1 MTSVGEHSR
10 TGRPL
15 GLAGVAW
22 RGLRRR
28 PLRTAL
34 TWLGLVNAVAS
45 FLLLIGSSRGVEEGW
60 QRWNRERGGHLM
72 AVRKGAIEIL
82 SASLNASLVG
92 ELAATPG
99 VEAAAGELIDL
110 VFLDEGPQ
118 AVVRGW
124 EPGSFL
130 WSTLAF
136 RAGQPPGD
144 GWEAAVGEG
153 LAAALGVDVGGTV
166 HLPGRGLRV
175 VGIVRGGGAMSGNL
189 LLVPL
194 ARLQELMERPG
205 KLSIITLRVQ
215 NPSPA
220 RVAAVQ
226 AAIARE
232 FPALRVDTTEQVASN
247 DHVLQFFRASTW
259 AVALIAVVGGTLMI
273 LNTLL
278 MAVTERTAELAVL
291 MAIGWPARR
300 IVALVL
306 AESGALLGLAVP
318 SGVVLGGV
326 GLRWL
331 AARPPLLGLMEPH
344 LSAGLLAATC
354 VAAVTM
360 GLVGAALPAWRAT
373 RVDPAGALHQG

>member
-1 MTSVGEHSR
+1 VGERSHPR
-10 TGRPL
+10 RPL
-15 GLAGVAW
+15 GLPGAAW

-34 TWLGLVNAVAS
+34 TCVGLVNAVAS
-45 FLLLIGSSRGVEEGW
+45 FLLLVGSSRGVEEGW

-82 SASLNASLVG
+82 SASLDASLVG
-92 ELAATPG
+92 EMAATPG
-99 VEAAAGELIDL
+99 VEAASGELIDL

-130 WSTLAF
+130 WSTLVF
-136 RAGQPPGD
+136 RGGQPPGN
-144 GWEAAVGEG
+144 GWEAVVGEG
-153 LAAALGVDVGGTV
+153 LAAALGVDVGGAV
-166 HLPGRGLRV
+166 HLPGRTVRV
-175 VGIVRGGGAMSGNL
+175 VGIARGGGAMSGNL
-189 LLVPL
+189 LLMPL
-194 ARLQELMERPG
+194 ARLQELIERPG

-215 NPSPA
+215 DPSPA

-226 AAIARE
+226 SAIAHG
-232 FPALRVDTTEQVASN
+232 FPTLRVDTTEEVASN
-247 DHVLQFFRASTW
+247 DHVLKFFRASTW
-259 AVALIAVVGGTLMI
+259 VVALVAVMGGTLMI

-306 AESGALLGLAVP
+306 AESGALLALAVP
-318 SGVVLGGV
+318 SGVLLGGI

-331 AARPPLLGLMEPH
+331 AARPPMLGLMEPH
-344 LSAGLLAATC
+344 LSAGLLATTC
-354 VAAVTM
+354 VAAVLM
-360 GLVGAALPAWRAT
+360 GLLGGALPAWRAT
-373 RVDPAGALHQG
+373 RVNPAGALHQG